1 MAQTVL
7 IELMLDLW
15 DAQGRVCFYCVTER
29 TLITRDH
36 FIPTAATG
44 VFLGDAHVNWHLR
57 RGNIVLACRA
67 CNRKKADR
75 MPRDNEIARYE
86 AIFKRPAPTIEL
98 LRDSWG
104 KEVIDCNLSTI
115 WTGQ

>member
-1 MAQTVL
+1 MAQTLL
-7 IELMLDLW
+7 IELLIDLW
-15 DAQGRVCFYCVTER
+15 DAQGMVCFYCQEEKTKN
-29 TLITRDH
+29 TKDH
-36 FIPTAATG
+36 FIPAALCSFVGKRT
-44 VFLGDAHVNWHLR
+44 HVNWHLR

-67 CNRKKADR
+67 CNRRKSDR
-75 MPRDNEIARYE
+75 MPSANEIARYE